1 MIKLIDI
8 LKEHAGEQKPYMY
21 SPVGF
26 SCNVCS
32 YLNYNKDED
41 AYTCGSTEYQE
52 YMGTQYLVKEDGK
65 TKLQKEDLKYYCSN
79 WFEPKNKK

>member
-1 MIKLIDI
+1 MIRFIDI
-8 LKEHAGEQKPYMY
+8 IKEHTEEPKPYMY

-26 SCNVCS
+26 SCAVCS

-52 YMGTQYLVKEDGK
+52 YMGTSFLVREDGK
-65 TKLQKEDLKYYCSN
+65 TKLTKNELKYYCSN
-79 WFEPKNKK
+79 WFEPKNK

>member
-1 MIKLIDI
+1 MISLINI
-8 LKEHAGEQKPYMY
+8 LKEHEGEQKPYMY

-26 SCNVCS
+26 GCHVCS
-32 YLNYNKDED
+32 YMNYNKDED

-52 YMGTQYLVKEDGK
+52 HMGTHYLVKEDGK

-79 WFEPKNKK
+79 WFEPKNSK